1 MDAATK
7 QNILKALK
15 EKINQIEN
23 MEGVLGSGRQKRL
36 VFNEPD
42 NKDFLDDEDYIKA
55 SRYLLQSLKRRL
67 NNLEGWI

>member
-1 MDAATK
+1 MTK
-7 QNILKALK
+7 QTILKALK

-23 MEGVLGSGRQKRL
+23 MEVVLGSGIQKRL
-36 VFNEPD
+36 FFKEPD

-55 SRYLLQSLKRRL
+55 SRYLLQSLKSRL